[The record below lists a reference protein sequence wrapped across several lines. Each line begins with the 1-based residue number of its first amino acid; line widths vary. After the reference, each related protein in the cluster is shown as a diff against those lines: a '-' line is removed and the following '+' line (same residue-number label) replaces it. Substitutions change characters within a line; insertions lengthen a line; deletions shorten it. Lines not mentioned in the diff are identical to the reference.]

1 MKMELYCPVR
11 SLAGHDKNQYFIIV
25 SDEGEY
31 ITMENGTT
39 RKVDDPKRKNKKH
52 IQAGKTPL
60 FAALHPEEENPSE
73 HKTRVEIHGEMKEEF
88 NKYLKQMLLK
98 LRELLL
104 RSCRT
109 QCSR

>member
-31 ITMENGTT
+31 ITMANGTT

-60 FAALHPEEENPSE
+60 LRRFPLMKKSE
-73 HKTRVEIHGEMKEEF
+73 AS
-88 NKYLKQMLLK
+88 LKPGWK
-98 LRELLL
+98 ATVI
-104 RSCRT
+104 CR
-109 QCSR
+109 RN

>member
-31 ITMENGTT
+31 VTMANGTT

-52 IQAGKTPL
+52 IQPQGRRRFVDGRFPL
-60 FAALHPEEENPSE
+60 MKKSE
-73 HKTRVEIHGEMKEEF
+73 ASLKPAVESHGYM
-88 NKYLKQMLLK
+88 
-98 LRELLL
+98 
-104 RSCRT
+104 
-109 QCSR
+109 

>member
-31 ITMENGTT
+31 ITMANGTT
-39 RKVDDPKRKNKKH
+39 RKADDPKRKNKKH

-60 FAALHPEEENPSE
+60 FAALPTDEEIRSE
-73 HKTRVEIHGEMKEEF
+73 LKTWVESHGYM
-88 NKYLKQMLLK
+88 
-98 LRELLL
+98 
-104 RSCRT
+104 
-109 QCSR
+109 